1 MMNKRIKKKKAK
13 QQKIARQKLYVA
25 LMETTKDTAF
35 RLGES
40 FISFTEKYA
49 SALAEKITSELF
61 LKEKEQ

>member
-1 MMNKRIKKKKAK
+1 MNKRIKKKKEK
-13 QQKIARQKLYVA
+13 QRMVARQKLYVA
-25 LMETTKDTAF
+25 VKETIEGIVF

-49 SALAEKITSELF
+49 SALAEKIMSELF

>member
-35 RLGES
+35 RLGECL
-40 FISFTEKYA
+40 ISFTKEYA
-49 SALAEKITSELF
+49 SALAEKILSELF
-61 LKEKEQ
+61 SEEKEQ